1 MEPLFTVGGIASGL
15 DTSTI
20 ISQMIDIERIPIQRL
35 EARKSN
41 LDTVDRA
48 WQGVSSKLSGL
59 RSVLDGLRQATD
71 WSSFTTAS
79 SSSDA
84 VSVTASGASATPG
97 QLTFTVESLATSHRE
112 VLAGTFSSLDDLVGA
127 GTFTLTDD
135 VGAEL
140 VSITTDGTTT
150 LRNLVSRIDAAG
162 VGVDAQ
168 ALQVS
173 SGSFRLVLGSTATG
187 LESAFG
193 VTTDIAALGASS
205 TVSAGAD
212 AHLTIGSLDVYRS
225 SNTVADLV
233 EGVTIDLKS
242 TSATPVTVTTG
253 RDVDAAVEA
262 VTAFVAAINGVLGEV
277 KAQSAYNAESK
288 TAKPLQ
294 GDSTARALGLRV
306 RSAIS
311 GTINALAGAF
321 THAGAVGLSLTRDGA
336 VSLDAEALRDAL
348 NEDFDAVAGVFAQNL
363 GSDDDRV
370 SFGFAGDATAA
381 GSYDVVVTQ
390 AARVAAITG
399 ATYSPPGGSPKVFT
413 ITTSDGTNVEVTID
427 DGMSVDQA
435 VARINAALQAAATSS
450 PTASVATLDDGMGGT
465 TEGIRLEGSRYGA
478 AHSFTVSG
486 YGGDLDGTHTG
497 QDVAGTIDGVA
508 AVGTGR
514 SLRSASGA
522 SSGLGL
528 TITASEADVAA
539 AGGTLDL
546 GTVSYSSGIGG
557 SLDRVLEEFEGIDG
571 SIQRARDLISG
582 QKRLFDDQI
591 EAYEVRVA
599 LREVTLRRKFAGL
612 ESTLGTLQAQGNWLS
627 GQLGSLTS
635 A

>member
-15 DTSTI
+15 DTTTI

-41 LDTVDRA
+41 LDTVDKA

-59 RSVLDGLRQATD
+59 RSALDGLRQATD

-79 SSSDA
+79 SSSEA
-84 VSVTASGASATPG
+84 VTATASGASAMPG
-97 QLTFTVESLATSHRE
+97 QLSFTVESLASSHRE
-112 VLAGTFSSLDDLVGA
+112 ALAGTFSSLDDLVGA
-127 GTFTLTDD
+127 GTFTLTDSS
-135 VGAEL
+135 GTEL
-140 VSITTDGTTT
+140 VSITTDATTT

-168 ALQVS
+168 ALEVT

-187 LESAFG
+187 ADSAFS
-193 VTTDIAALGASS
+193 VTTDVAALGASA

-212 AHLTIGSLDVYRS
+212 AHLRIGSLDVHRA
-225 SNTVADLV
+225 SNTVTDLV
-233 EGVTIDLKS
+233 DGVTIDLKS

-262 VTAFVAAINGVLGEV
+262 VTAFVAAINGVLSEV
-277 KAQSAYNAESK
+277 KAQSAYNAESN

-336 VSLDAEALRDAL
+336 VSLDATALREALTD
-348 NEDFDAVAGVFAQNL
+348 DFDAVAGVFAQNL
-363 GSDDDRV
+363 GSSDDRV
-370 SFGFAGDATAA
+370 GFGFASDATAA
-381 GSYDVVVTQ
+381 GAYNVVVTQ
-390 AARVAAITG
+390 AAKVAAITG

-413 ITTSDGTNVEVTID
+413 ITTSSGTNVQVTID

-435 VARINAALQAAATSS
+435 VARINSALAAADVPS
-450 PTASVATLDDGMGGT
+450 PRASVATIDDGMGGT
-465 TEGIRLEGSRYGA
+465 TQGIRLEGSQYGS
-478 AHSFTVSG
+478 AHSFTVAG
-486 YGGDLDGTHTG
+486 YGADLDGLHTG

-514 SLRSASGA
+514 SLRSTSGA
-522 SSGLGL
+522 STGLGL
-528 TITASEADVAA
+528 TITASAAEVAA
-539 AGGTLDL
+539 SGGALDL

-557 SLDRVLEEFEGIDG
+557 ALDRVLDDFEGVDG

-599 LREVTLRRKFAGL
+599 LREITLRRKFSGL
-612 ESTLGTLQAQGNWLS
+612 ESTLGTLQAQGNWLA

-635 A
+635 G